1 MHFVK
6 ILIHL
11 QPVVILSLVIAF
23 ILVFGL
29 PAYQK
34 YISYE
39 VYIKETHIEEEALTA
54 PAMTICVEM
63 VRNSRLYMV
72 HNVMNT
78 FQINSISVKSSEGDQ

>member
-1 MHFVK
+1 MHIVK

-11 QPVVILSLVIAF
+11 QPVVILALFVAF
-23 ILVFGL
+23 VLVFGL

-39 VYIKETHIEEEALTA
+39 VYIKETHMEKEALTA

-63 VRNSRLYMV
+63 VRKLKIFYY
-72 HNVMNT
+72 
-78 FQINSISVKSSEGDQ
+78 F

>member
-11 QPVVILSLVIAF
+11 QPVVILSLFIAF

-39 VYIKETHIEEEALTA
+39 VYIKETHIEKKALTA

-63 VRNSRLYMV
+63 VRNSRFYMV
-72 HNVMNT
+72 HDVMNT
-78 FQINSISVKSSEGDQ
+78 FQTNSLI

>member
-1 MHFVK
+1 MHIVK

-11 QPVVILSLVIAF
+11 QPVVILSLFIAF

-39 VYIKETHIEEEALTA
+39 VYIKETHIEKEALTA

-63 VRNSRLYMV
+63 VRNSRFYKV
-72 HNVMNT
+72 HN
-78 FQINSISVKSSEGDQ
+78 FK

>member
-1 MHFVK
+1 MNGPLSSFLAVHFYLLHFSIHWRKSDTMHFVK

-11 QPVVILSLVIAF
+11 QPVVILSLFIAF

-63 VRNSRLYMV
+63 VR
-72 HNVMNT
+72 
-78 FQINSISVKSSEGDQ
+78 K

>member
-1 MHFVK
+1 MHIVK

-11 QPVVILSLVIAF
+11 QPVVILSLFIAF
-23 ILVFGL
+23 VLVFGL

-39 VYIKETHIEEEALTA
+39 VYIKETHIEKQALTA

-63 VRNSRLYMV
+63 VRKWWHKIFHY
-72 HNVMNT
+72 
-78 FQINSISVKSSEGDQ
+78 I